1 MRPHEGAEQAGGLEP
16 EESEV
21 RGAQGGTTSVDGPG
35 PSDPDGPGP
44 SDPDGPGPGR
54 RRRIDW
60 RRVLLPALVVLVSLF
75 VVLPVA
81 SSLSSKLAGVTEN
94 EQAAFLPDS
103 AESTK
108 SLALETAFAGAQD
121 IPALIVWERPG
132 GLTPADLAAVSDA
145 SGRLTAVDG
154 VAGPASPPI
163 PSADGKAVQVVV
175 PLPGD
180 NTAFET
186 LPGIVDRVT
195 EAARIEGLPSY
206 VTGPGGQFADFAAAF
221 EGIDTNLLFTTVGV
235 IFVILLLIYRSPV
248 FLPVLVSAGLAL
260 TLAQAV
266 VYLLAKGDV
275 LTVDGQS
282 QGILSVLVLGA
293 GTDYALLLI
302 SRFKEELHRDDSWT
316 VAMRAAL
323 KGAVPPIV
331 ASGATVVLGLL
342 CLLLSDLNSN
352 KSLGPVGAI
361 GIACAVLAMIVFL
374 PALLM
379 VFGRYWFYPFVP
391 RHDNVTSHERGLWGR
406 IASFVGRRARVV
418 GTVTALALTGL
429 ALFTTQLEATGLTT
443 AEQFTTDVDSV
454 QGQEVL
460 ARHYPAGT
468 GVPVSVTGDQAAAQ
482 QLLGVVKAVPGV
494 ADAALTPE
502 GARAPGGAPGAS
514 SGPPKVVD
522 GRVQVQAVLA
532 VAADSPE
539 AESTVLRLRSAVD
552 AVGEDVLVGGGT
564 AVVYDIKTES
574 ARDTRVIIPAI
585 LLVIFLVLVVLLR
598 AVIVSLLLVATVVLS
613 FFATLGVCAL
623 VFEHVFG
630 FAGADPSF
638 PLFAFVFLVALGID
652 YNIFL
657 MTRVREEARHGS
669 TQAATLKGLA
679 VTGGVITSA
688 GVVLAATFSALGVLP
703 LVPFAELGF
712 AVAFGVL
719 LDTLIVRSLLVPA
732 LVHELGDRVWWPS
745 RPQRQAQG

>member
-1 MRPHEGAEQAGGLEP
+1 MRVRARDDGAEGAQVDSAGTVPGEQP
-16 EESEV
+16 P
-21 RGAQGGTTSVDGPG
+21 TSG
-35 PSDPDGPGP
+35 
-44 SDPDGPGPGR
+44 
-54 RRRIDW
+54 RRIDW
-60 RRVLLPALVVLVSLF
+60 RRALVPALVLLIGLF

-81 SSLSSKLAGVTEN
+81 GTLAGKLGGVTEN
-94 EQAAFLPDS
+94 DQAAFLPDS
-103 AESTK
+103 AESTR
-108 SLALETAFAGAQD
+108 SLELETRFAGVTD

-132 GLTPADLAAVSDA
+132 GLTSTDLEQVAEAATRVSQ
-145 SGRLTAVDG
+145 VEG

-163 PSADGKAVQVVV
+163 PSEDGEAVQVVV

-186 LPGIVDRVT
+186 LPGIVEQVT
-195 EAARIEGLPSY
+195 EAAQVEGLPGY

-221 EGIDTNLLFTTVGV
+221 EGIDGRLLFTALGV
-235 IFVILLLIYRSPV
+235 VFVILLLIYRSPV
-248 FLPVLVSAGLAL
+248 FLPVLVAVMFAL
-260 TLAQAV
+260 FVAQAV
-266 VYLLAKGDV
+266 VYLLADAGV

-282 QGILSVLVLGA
+282 QGILSVLVVGA

-302 SRFKEELHRDDSWT
+302 SRFKEGLHLQDSWT

-331 ASGATVVLGLL
+331 ASGATVILGLL

-361 GIACAVLAMIVFL
+361 GIACSVLAMTVFL

-379 VFGRYWFYPFVP
+379 LLGRYWFFPFVP
-391 RHDNVTSHERGLWGR
+391 RHDDDVDHERGTWGR
-406 IASFVGRRARVV
+406 VARFVGRRARVV

-429 ALFTTQLEATGLTT
+429 ALFTTQLDATGLST
-443 AEQFTTDVDSV
+443 AEQFTTEVDSV
-454 QGQEVL
+454 AGQEVL

-468 GVPVSVTGDQAAAQ
+468 GVPVSVIAAEADADQA
-482 QLLGVVKAVPGV
+482 LSVVKGVDGV
-494 ADAALTPE
+494 ADAALTVDGP
-502 GARAPGGAPGAS
+502 PGPAGAPTPPGA
-514 SGPPKVVD
+514 PVKVVD
-522 GRVQVQAVLA
+522 GRVQVQAVLDDPS
-532 VAADSPE
+532 DSPA
-539 AESTVLRLRSAVD
+539 AEDTVLRLRSAVD
-552 AVGEDVLVGGGT
+552 EVGADVLVGGGT

-574 ARDTRVIIPAI
+574 ARDNRVIIPAI

-623 VFEHVFG
+623 VFDHVFG

-657 MTRVREEARHGS
+657 MTRVREEAHLADTR
-669 TQAATLKGLA
+669 TAILKGLA

-732 LVHELGDRVWWPS
+732 IVHQMGDVVWWPGS
-745 RPQRQAQG
+745 PRREPGAAAAPAAGATA

>member
-1 MRPHEGAEQAGGLEP
+1 MRVRARDGAGSAEVGGAG
-16 EESEV
+16 S
-21 RGAQGGTTSVDGPG
+21 GTDDQPPV
-35 PSDPDGPGP
+35 
-44 SDPDGPGPGR
+44 R

-60 RRVLLPALVVLVSLF
+60 RRALAPALVVLIGLG

-81 SSLSSKLAGVTEN
+81 GGLAAKLTGVTEN
-94 EQAAFLPDS
+94 DQAAFLPDS
-103 AESTK
+103 AESTR
-108 SLALETAFAGAQD
+108 SLEFETRFAGATD
-121 IPALIVWERPG
+121 IPALVVWEREG
-132 GLTPADLAAVSDA
+132 GLTPTDLQQVGQAAT
-145 SGRLTAVDG
+145 RLSEVEG

-163 PSADGKAVQVVV
+163 PSADGEAVQVVL

-180 NTAFET
+180 NSAFET
-186 LPGIVDRVT
+186 LPGIVEKVT
-195 EAARIEGLPSY
+195 EAAQIEGLPGY

-221 EGIDTNLLFTTVGV
+221 EGIDGRLLLTTVSV
-235 IFVILLLIYRSPV
+235 VLVILLLIYRSPV
-248 FLPVLVSAGLAL
+248 FLPVLLSAGLAL
-260 TLAQAV
+260 LMAQAV
-266 VYLLAKGDV
+266 VYLLADADV

-302 SRFKEELHRDDSWT
+302 SRFKEGLHREDSWS

-331 ASGATVVLGLL
+331 ASGATVILGLL

-361 GIACAVLAMIVFL
+361 GIAASVLAMTVFL

-379 VFGRYWFYPFVP
+379 LLGRYWFFPFVP
-391 RHDNVTSHERGLWGR
+391 RHDDVVNHDGGVWGR
-406 IASFVGRRARVV
+406 VARFVGRRARVV

-429 ALFTTQLEATGLTT
+429 ALFTTQLDATGLST
-443 AEQFTTDVDSV
+443 AEAFTTEVDSV
-454 QGQEVL
+454 KGQAVL

-468 GVPVSVTGDQAAAQ
+468 GVPVSITAAEADADEVLDLVQ
-482 QLLGVVKAVPGV
+482 GVPGV
-494 ADAALTPE
+494 ADAALTVD
-502 GARAPGGAPGAS
+502 GARGPGGAPPAGA
-514 SGPPKVVD
+514 PVKVVD
-522 GRVQVQAVLA
+522 DRVQVQAVLDDSS
-532 VAADSPE
+532 DSPA
-539 AESTVLRLRSAVD
+539 AEDTVLRLRSAVD
-552 AVGEDVLVGGGT
+552 QVGTDVLVGGGT

-574 ARDTRVIIPAI
+574 ARDNRVIIPAI

-598 AVIVSLLLVATVVLS
+598 AVVASLLLVATVVLS

-623 VFEHVFG
+623 VFDHVFG

-657 MTRVREEARHGS
+657 MTRVREEAHLADTR
-669 TQAATLKGLA
+669 TAVLKGLA

-732 LVHELGDRVWWPS
+732 IVHEMGDVVWWPGTP
-745 RPQRQAQG
+745 RREPAATAAQTTS